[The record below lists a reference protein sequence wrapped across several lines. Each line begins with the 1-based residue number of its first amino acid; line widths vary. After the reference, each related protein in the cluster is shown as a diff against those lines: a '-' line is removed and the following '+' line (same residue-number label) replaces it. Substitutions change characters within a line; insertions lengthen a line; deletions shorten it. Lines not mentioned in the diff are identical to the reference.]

1 MVKIYAVRD
10 QYTGYG
16 QPFSCQSDAVAMRD
30 FRVAI
35 YGSKDILMH
44 ASPKD
49 FDLMRL
55 GEYDPETGTIIPEI
69 VPVLIVSGLSV
80 AKEDAN
86 V

>member
-30 FRVAI
+30 FSIAV
-35 YGSKDILMH
+35 GNVDSLMH

-49 FDLMRL
+49 FDLLRL
-55 GEYDPETGTIIPEI
+55 GDFDPETGIITPEV
-69 VPVLIVSGLSV
+69 VPVLVASGISV
-80 AKEDAN
+80 YKEDVNA
-86 V
+86 

>member
-10 QYTGYG
+10 QYTGFG

-30 FRVAI
+30 FRIAVANV
-35 YGSKDILMH
+35 DNLMH

-55 GEYDPETGTIIPEI
+55 GEFDPENGIIIPES
-69 VPVLIVSGLSV
+69 VPVLVVSGLSV
-80 AKEDAN
+80 FKEDAN

>member
-16 QPFSCQSDAVAMRD
+16 QPFSCQSDAVAIRD
-30 FRVAI
+30 FRTAVANVD
-35 YGSKDILMH
+35 SLMH

-55 GEYDPETGTIIPEI
+55 GDLDPENGVIIPEV
-69 VPVLIVSGLSV
+69 VPVLIVSGISV
-80 AKEDAN
+80 FKEDAN
-86 V
+86 A

>member
-1 MVKIYAVRD
+1 MVKIYSVRD

-30 FRVAI
+30 FRVAVSVNK
-35 YGSKDILMH
+35 GSLMN

-55 GEYDPETGTIIPEI
+55 GEYDPETGIIIPEN
-69 VPVLIVSGLSV
+69 VPVLVVSGISV
-80 AKEDAN
+80 AKEDSN

>member
-30 FRVAI
+30 FRIAV
-35 YGSKDILMH
+35 GNVDNLMH
-44 ASPKD
+44 ACPKD

-55 GEYDPETGTIIPEI
+55 GEYDPETGIIIPEN
-69 VPVLIVSGLSV
+69 VPVLVVSGLSV
-80 AKEDAN
+80 VKEDSNA
-86 V
+86 

>member
-16 QPFSCQSDAVAMRD
+16 QPFSCQSDAVAIRD
-30 FRVAI
+30 FRIAVS
-35 YGSKDILMH
+35 GSKDSLMH

-55 GEYDPETGTIIPEI
+55 GEYDPESGIIIPEN
-69 VPVLIVSGLSV
+69 VPVLVVSGISV

-86 V
+86 A